1 CLYALYL
8 YLHFSYNY
16 LIQDVIGLILRWRVY
31 CYYSYWALRVC
42 MWRVRLKVFYISQ
55 NSNNQNC
62 LMQKKSII
70 FLVIISI
77 AGRISRT
84 NMCYLRP
91 ILYYRVI
98 YLVVLEV

>member
-1 CLYALYL
+1 IVVLYLLYRCLYSFVLYL
-8 YLHFSYNY
+8 LFSSYYLFQDFS
-16 LIQDVIGLILRWRVY
+16 GLILRCWVY

-42 MWRVRLKVFYISQ
+42 MWRERLKVFYISQ

-62 LMQKKSII
+62 LMQKKSRI

-77 AGRISRT
+77 AGRISGT

-91 ILYYRVI
+91 IL
-98 YLVVLEV
+98 